1 MLTLSP
7 RHVPFRLR
15 PLYAVLLTLFAS
27 NAGAAGQ
34 PDVGPMPVRSAQDVE
49 FSDIFLQGT
58 AGGVADLSRFSKGN
72 PALPGHYRAELYVNE
87 IWLGRAGVEL
97 RQSGDPAAPAVPCFD
112 RSLLERIGVDLARLT
127 AAASLDGDGCQ
138 PLPALIADA
147 TASFDNGEQRLDISV
162 PQAAMVRR
170 ARGYVSPENWDNGV
184 PAARL
189 QYNANVYH
197 SDASSLSTTQAYV
210 GLNAGLNLGPWRF
223 SHQGSLNHDERQG
236 TRYQSVLTN
245 LQRAIAPW
253 KSQLVIGD
261 AFTDGT
267 LFDSIGFRGVRLA
280 SDERM
285 YPESLRGYAPIVR
298 GIARSNARVQVRQQG
313 NILYETTVA
322 PGPFEID
329 DLYPTGY
336 GGDIEV
342 VVTEADGSVHVST
355 MPYAAAVNAL
365 RAGQSRYSVTAGQY
379 RNTVLQGST
388 LLLQGTYLHG
398 FSNTVTGYGGFVAA
412 QGYGAI
418 AAGAA
423 LNTDLG
429 AFGADITHASTRLQ
443 GQPDR
448 SGQSVRLSYSKLVA
462 PTNTNFSVAA
472 YRYSSRGY
480 LGLADAMSWLALD
493 QAGRLPSLPTA
504 RGKLQLSINQALPAG
519 YGNFYLT
526 GSVQRY
532 WQGGSTVSQFQ
543 AGYNNTYRAIAYGVS
558 ASRQLN
564 VATSKWDTR
573 VMLTVGLPL
582 GKSPRAPYSLTSV
595 QRGSDGSF
603 TAQETVTGTLGSDN
617 AFSYALNAGH
627 TGGGSGSA
635 NSIGGSVSYIS
646 PFATMTANASR
657 STAYTQAGAGIS
669 GGIVAYA
676 DGVAFS
682 PSLGDTVAVVE
693 AKDAAGARLA
703 NGAGLR
709 VDPWGHAVVS
719 NLVPFARNEIELD
732 PQGLPLEVTLKST
745 QQRIAP
751 TAGAVVRVRFETEN
765 PGRAAI
771 LRTRLPDGAPVPFGA
786 EVFSAD
792 GKPVGTV
799 AQAGRVLVRGLATD
813 AGTLTARWSQ
823 ASGDACT
830 LHYDLGK
837 PGNQAAAMVASD
849 APCTR

>member
-1 MLTLSP
+1 MPS

-15 PLYAVLLTLFAS
+15 PLHAVLLALFAS
-27 NAGAAGQ
+27 GAGAAGQ
-34 PDVGPMPVRSAQDVE
+34 PDASPQRARPVQEVE
-49 FSDIFLQGT
+49 FSDTFLQGT

-87 IWLGRAGVEL
+87 IWLGRADVEL

-112 RSLLERIGVDLARLT
+112 HSLLERVGVDLARLP
-127 AAASLDGDGCQ
+127 AAASLDGNGCQ
-138 PLPALIADA
+138 PLPALVADA
-147 TASFDNGEQRLDISV
+147 TASFDNGEQRLDVSV

-170 ARGYVSPENWDNGV
+170 ARGYVSPENWDDGV

-210 GLNAGLNLGPWRF
+210 GLNAGINVGPWRF
-223 SHQGSLNHDERQG
+223 SHQGSLNRDERQG

-342 VVTEADGSVHVST
+342 VVTEADGSVHVSA

-379 RNTVLQGST
+379 RSTVMQGST

-398 FSNTVTGYGGFVAA
+398 FANMVTGYGGFVAA

-418 AAGAA
+418 AAGIA

-462 PTNTNFSVAA
+462 PTNTNVSVAA

-493 QAGRLPSLPTA
+493 QAGRLQSLPTA

-526 GSVQRY
+526 GSVQSY
-532 WQGGSTVSQFQ
+532 WQGSGTASQFQ
-543 AGYNNTYRAIAYGVS
+543 AGYNNAYRAIAYGVS

-564 VATSKWDTR
+564 VATGKWDTR
-573 VMLTVGLPL
+573 VMLTVGVPL
-582 GKSPRAPYSLTSV
+582 GKSSHAPYSLTSLE
-595 QRGSDGSF
+595 RGSDGTG

-617 AFSYALNAGH
+617 AFSYSLNAGRS
-627 TGGGSGSA
+627 GGASGSA
-635 NSIGGSVSYIS
+635 NSIGGSASYVS
-646 PFATMTANASR
+646 PFATMTASASR
-657 STAYTQAGAGIS
+657 STAYAQAGAGIS

-682 PSLGDTVAVVE
+682 PTLGDTVAVVE

-719 NLVPFARNEIELD
+719 NLVPFARNEIEID
-732 PQGLPLEVTLKST
+732 PQGLPLEVELKST
-745 QQRIAP
+745 LQRVAP
-751 TAGAVVRVRFETEN
+751 TAGAVVRVRFKTEN

-771 LRTRLPDGAPVPFGA
+771 LRTRLPDDAPLPFGA
-786 EVFSAD
+786 EVFNGD
-792 GKPVGTV
+792 GRPVGTV
-799 AQAGRVLVRGLATD
+799 AQAGRVLVRGL
-813 AGTLTARWSQ
+813 TARWGQ
-823 ASGDACT
+823 AGGDACT

-837 PGNQAAAMVASD
+837 PGNGTAAMVVRD
-849 APCTR
+849 ALCTR